1 MGVLSKIVS
10 HSPPIRGSNVH
21 GPWRGRD
28 LEGFTPHWVK
38 HLTGSASTD
47 RARAQLKMVKHYRGR
62 VRL

>member
-10 HSPPIRGSNVH
+10 HSPPIRGSNVYR
-21 GPWRGRD
+21 PWRGRD

-38 HLTGSASTD
+38 HLTGLASTD
-47 RARAQLKMVKHYRGR
+47 RASAQLTMVKHYKVK